1 MDGVYT
7 RNSLIFE
14 AFRGVES
21 TPSRRHEESGLG
33 LAIPW
38 KLGRQMDGS
47 SSVSSEPNV
56 GSTFTLHL
64 PGTLP

>member
-14 AFRGVES
+14 AFRRVES
-21 TPSRRHEESGLG
+21 TPRRRHEGSGLG
-33 LAIPW
+33 LTIAW
-38 KLGRQMDGS
+38 KLARQMDGS

-56 GSTFTLHL
+56 RSTFTLHL